1 MKREEILKQR
11 HEILEAIEQEFV
23 NEMVPAKIDVDEE
36 LNLETLLVLMDDVAE
51 EGLESTGEFFFM
63 PTLSDNEDIQIFC
76 NVITIL
82 ERLNEKN
89 LGELYSAIAAINSF
103 IPVGCFTVN
112 PADGTLIYK
121 HNYELPLEV
130 GNKVLKGSVDLC
142 MSTAVLT
149 VRQFA
154 YLLVEIDEGTRTAQS
169 AIDALL
175 P

>member
-1 MKREEILKQR
+1 
-11 HEILEAIEQEFV
+11 
-23 NEMVPAKIDVDEE
+23 MVPAKIDVDEE
-36 LNLETLLVLMDDVAE
+36 LNLETLNE
-51 EGLESTGEFFFM
+51 E
-63 PTLSDNEDIQIFC
+63 
-76 NVITIL
+76 
-82 ERLNEKN
+82 N

-112 PADGTLIYK
+112 PADGTLSYK

-130 GNKVLKGSVDLC
+130 GTNVLKSSVDLC

-149 VRQFA
+149 VHQFA
-154 YLLVEIDEGTRTAQS
+154 YLLVEIDEGARTAQS